1 MARCRLSLG
10 VMLLMVGV
18 FASVAAAEATTRPT
32 QAMPAPPAKGPLL
45 IHLPGIAGYRHCDQR
60 LLAGLATGGVDATV
74 VVHDWTDNDPGFHAL
89 CAWDRN
95 HAEAQKIANLIVA
108 HARADPASPVYLTAH
123 SGGCGVAVW
132 ALEKLPDHVMVDT
145 ILLLAPALSPQYD
158 LSAALRHVRGR
169 AYAFTSQYDGLV
181 LSTGT
186 QMFGTIDGV
195 MCDAAGYSGFVRPP
209 RGDPELYKR
218 LVQRPYDVRWEKLG
232 NWGDHL
238 GPTSR
243 RFSEVILAP
252 LLREAGADPATRAD
266 EPTNDHVAP

>member
-1 MARCRLSLG
+1 
-10 VMLLMVGV
+10 MVGV
-18 FASVAAAEATTRPT
+18 FAAVAAAEATTRL
-32 QAMPAPPAKGPLL
+32 AEVMPAAPAAAPAEGPLL

-60 LLAGLATGGVDATV
+60 LLAGLANGGVAAAIV
-74 VVHDWTDNDPGFHAL
+74 VYDWTDNDPGFHAL

-95 HAEAQKIANLIVA
+95 HAEAQKIANMIVA
-108 HARADPASPVYLTAH
+108 HTRADPASPIYLTAH

-145 ILLLAPALSPQYD
+145 VLLLAPALSPQYD

-169 AYAFTSQYDGLV
+169 AYAFTSRYDGLV
-181 LSTGT
+181 LCTGT

-195 MCDAAGYSGFVRPP
+195 MCEAAGYGGFVRPP

-218 LVQRPYDVRWEKLG
+218 LVQRSYDVQWAKLG

-238 GPTSR
+238 GTTSR
-243 RFSEVILAP
+243 RFSAVILAP
-252 LLREAGADPATRAD
+252 LLREAVADPATRPD